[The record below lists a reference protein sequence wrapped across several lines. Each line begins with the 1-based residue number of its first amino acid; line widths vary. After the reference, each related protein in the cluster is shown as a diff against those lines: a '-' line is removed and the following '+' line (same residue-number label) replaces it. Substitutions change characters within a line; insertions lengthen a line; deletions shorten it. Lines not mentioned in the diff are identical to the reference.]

1 MQIQSETRRSL
12 RNLKY
17 LPSFAAYI
25 LNHKLKEYVQL
36 QIKLSRELNVPLL
49 KALAHLNES
58 QIEALSTAT
67 TTEFLNYI
75 SENKAEQLIDK
86 SMTQWASNTL
96 PTIDKYD
103 ISADDITQIT
113 YIRKQNL
120 LHFIPEH
127 CSSTEQ
133 VIELVKEI
141 DLISLESETRST
153 NFYINLLKHRI
164 EENTHFIEKIAQTTP
179 SAIYVFDVENYKG
192 VYSNQ
197 KLGEI
202 LGYNQEELNKMGSE
216 AIQSLIHPEDKSII
230 DQNIQ
235 SLKEGRETGIVTY
248 DFRIKDKKGVYKWVR
263 SYESVFKRN
272 EDGKVLQ
279 TIGITL
285 NIDKEKKTA
294 KALEANEKRYKQAES
309 ITHIGNYEW
318 DLKSGLLEWSDEL
331 YRIYGMEPANAPF
344 PSSIIEKYNHPE
356 DAAEVSKIISRSI
369 NTLEPFDFYFRIN
382 LDNGTQ
388 KILHA
393 RGEIYKGKDN
403 KAERIL
409 GTAQDVTEKQTLI
422 RQLRN
427 KEALYKQAEEL
438 ANMGNWSWDM
448 SSKKL
453 EWTDQLYKMYGLEP
467 QSEEM
472 NMENFLS
479 FVHPEDKQYVK
490 EGIELFYKESFLDFT
505 FRIVTRDGKVKTLRS
520 IALVQKDKNGRPV
533 SVVGT
538 ERDTTEK
545 QNLIDRLQKSEELYK
560 QAQSLAHVGNW
571 TWNINSDEVMW
582 SDELYR
588 IYGLEPQSETIS
600 YQRYISFIHPEDQ
613 EKVNKQIQLAYE
625 TGTHWDFTH
634 RIINAKGEVRILEA
648 TGEVLRDKNNK
659 PQIMLGTA
667 QDITE
672 KQVLI
677 EKLQESEKH
686 FKQAQSLARIGNW
699 SMDLKTMQYSWSD
712 EMYNI
717 YELPKTTEI
726 SMKLWEGYIHPDEHD
741 EIMRY
746 FEESVQYLKPYDK
759 VHRIMLPT
767 GKIKTIHRK
776 GEFITD
782 ENGQAIKMLGT
793 TQDVTEE
800 YRIQQELKENQT
812 FIRKITDATPSIISS
827 YNINTGKYV
836 FISEGLEKLL
846 GYSTDLVMERGVEFF
861 AEIMHPEDVLEI
873 ISKNTAALEE
883 ANKTMNNDIVVEF
896 TYRMRHKNGHYR
908 WFHTYGTIFDRN
920 AQNKVEHILNISLDI
935 TEQIEATEKIKEQEH
950 FIQQIADAS
959 PTILYLYDVEKA
971 SIEYINREIFFVLG
985 YLPEEIIEAGE
996 SVTEMLY
1003 HPDDFNLLPARKQ
1016 SRKNFQQVDSMIQ
1029 YECRMK
1035 NKNGDSKWLLVRE
1048 IVFKTDE
1055 HGNIKQIL
1063 GAALDINRRKEM
1075 EKTILQNTLQL
1086 EQSNASLEE
1095 FAYVASHDLKE
1106 PLRKISTFGDRLV
1119 ATQSNSLSQD
1129 GKIYLQK
1136 IVDASQRMQTMIS
1149 DLLSISMITGNR
1161 SFENYSLQKILEETI
1176 QTLEFKIEQLNAVIN
1191 ADTLPEA
1198 NIIPSQFR
1206 QLFQNLLSNSLKFV
1220 RQDVRPVI
1228 TIKHTFLDNNE
1239 IIHYQLNQS
1248 DKYHKI
1254 EFSDNGIGFENE
1266 FAGKIFAIFQRL
1278 HGRSEYEGSGIG
1290 LAICKKIVEHH
1301 GGIIYAN
1308 GVPDQGSTFTII
1320 LPA

>member
-1 MQIQSETRRSL
+1 MD
-12 RNLKY
+12 
-17 LPSFAAYI
+17 F
-25 LNHKLKEYVQL
+25 VQF
-36 QIKLSRELNVPLL
+36 QIKLSRELNIPLL
-49 KALAHLNES
+49 KALSHLNNE
-58 QIEALSTAT
+58 QIEALSIAT
-67 TTEFLNYI
+67 STEYLNYI
-75 SENKAEQLIDK
+75 SDNKAEQLLEK
-86 SMTQWASNTL
+86 SMSNWAANTL
-96 PTIDKYD
+96 PKIDKHD
-103 ISADDITQIT
+103 VTADDITQLT
-113 YIRKQNL
+113 YIRKQNF
-120 LHFIPEH
+120 LHFIPEY

-141 DLISLESETRST
+141 DLLSMESETRST

-192 VYSNQ
+192 IYSNQ

-202 LGYNQEELNKMGSE
+202 LGYTTEELNKLGNK
-216 AIQSLIHPEDKSII
+216 AIDSLIHPDDKIII
-230 DQNIQ
+230 DQNIGI
-235 SLKEGRETGIVTY
+235 LKEGKEGGIITY
-248 DFRIKDKKGVYKWVR
+248 DYRIKDKHGVYKWVR

-272 EDGKVLQ
+272 EEGKVLQ
-279 TIGITL
+279 TIGISL
-285 NIDKEKKTA
+285 DIDNEKKTA
-294 KALEANEKRYKQAES
+294 KELEANDRRYRQAES

-318 DLKSGLLEWSDEL
+318 DLKTGLLEWSDEL
-331 YRIYGMEPANAPF
+331 FRIYGMEPIKGQF
-344 PSSIIEKYNHPE
+344 QSSIIERFNHPE
-356 DAAEVSKIISRSI
+356 DAPGVSKIIAESVK
-369 NTLEPFDFYFRIN
+369 TLEPFDFYYRII
-382 LDNGTQ
+382 LENGTQ

-393 RGEIYKGKDN
+393 LGEILRGKDN
-403 KAERIL
+403 KAEKIL

-422 RQLRN
+422 RKLRN
-427 KEALYKQAEEL
+427 KEALYKQSEEL

-448 SSKKL
+448 KSKKL
-453 EWTDQLYKMYGLEP
+453 DWTDQLYRIYGLEP
-467 QSEEM
+467 QSEEI
-472 NMENFLS
+472 NMEKFLS
-479 FVHPEDKQYVK
+479 FVHPEDREYVK
-490 EGIELFYKESFLDFT
+490 EGIDLFNKENYLDFT

-520 IALVQKDKNGRPV
+520 IAQVQKDKNGIPV
-533 SVVGT
+533 SVVGA

-545 QNLIDRLQKSEELYK
+545 QNLIDRLKKSEELYK
-560 QAQSLAHVGNW
+560 QAQSMAHVGNW
-571 TWNINSDEVMW
+571 TWDIESNVVMW
-582 SDELYR
+582 SDELYK
-588 IYGLEPQSETIS
+588 IYGLEPQSETIT
-600 YQRYISFIHPEDQ
+600 YQRYIDFIHPEDQ
-613 EKVNKQIQLAYE
+613 EKVYNQIQLATE
-625 TGTHWDFTH
+625 SQKSWEFAH
-634 RIINAKGEVRILEA
+634 RIINAKGQERIIEA
-648 TGEVLRDKNNK
+648 TGEVLADKNGK
-659 PQIMLGTA
+659 PQMMLGTA

-672 KQVLI
+672 RQILI

-699 SMDLKTMQYSWSD
+699 SMDLKTLNYSWSD

-717 YELPKTTEI
+717 YEIEKGNEI
-726 SMKLWEGYIHPDEHD
+726 SIKLWEDYIHPDDHD
-741 EIMRY
+741 EIMHY
-746 FEESVQYLKPYDK
+746 FEESVKNLTPYDRF
-759 VHRIMLPT
+759 HRIVLPT

-782 ENGQAIKMLGT
+782 EKGRAIKMLGT
-793 TQDVTEE
+793 TQDVTDE
-800 YRIQQELKENQT
+800 YRIQQELKENQM
-812 FIRKITDATPSIISS
+812 FIRKITDATPSIIAS
-827 YNINTGKYV
+827 YNVNTGKYV

-861 AEIMHPEDVLEI
+861 AEIMHPDDVLEI
-873 ISKNTAALEE
+873 IRKNSTVLEE
-883 ANKTMNNDIVVEF
+883 ANRTQNNDLVVEF
-896 TYRMRHKNGHYR
+896 SYRMRHKDGHYR

-920 AQNKVEHILNISLDI
+920 PQGKVEHVLNISLDI

-985 YLPEEIIEAGE
+985 YLPEEVIEAGA
-996 SVTEMLY
+996 SVTELLY
-1003 HPDDFNLLPARKQ
+1003 HPDDFNLLPGRKQ

-1029 YECRMK
+1029 YECRMVS
-1035 NKNGDSKWLLVRE
+1035 KNGDLKWILVRE

-1055 HGNIKQIL
+1055 NGNIKQIL
-1063 GAALDINRRKEM
+1063 GAALDIHRRKEM

-1119 ATQSNSLSQD
+1119 ATQSNALSHD

-1161 SFENYSLQKILEETI
+1161 SFENYSLQKILEETL
-1176 QTLEFKIEQLNAVIN
+1176 QTLEYKIEQQNAVVN
-1191 ADTLPEA
+1191 SDLLPEA

-1206 QLFQNLLSNSLKFV
+1206 QLFQNLISNSLKFV
-1220 RQDVRPVI
+1220 RAGVQPVI
-1228 TIKHTFLDNNE
+1228 TIKHTFLDSNE

-1248 DKYHKI
+1248 EKYNKI

-1301 GGIIYAN
+1301 GGIIYAS